1 MKSFEP
7 RSMMQEHP
15 RNSSS
20 EPARGERRYS
30 WTVPAHTILN
40 YFEKI
45 VAPPFE

>member
-15 RNSSS
+15 HSSS
-20 EPARGERRYS
+20 EPARGEREDS
-30 WTVPAHTILN
+30 WTAPANIFEFE
-40 YFEKI
+40 FEKI

>member
-15 RNSSS
+15 HSSS
-20 EPARGERRYS
+20 EPARGAKKYS
-30 WTVPAHTILN
+30 WTAPAHTFLN